1 MTFSPRIA
9 RAAFSAALA
18 LLGAAAA
25 IGGWGYGVAQ
35 DNGQIGPGFLPVA
48 LGVLMV
54 VLGGIDT
61 AMTLARREPTSP
73 LVELGP
79 LGAEVDAAAID
90 TVEESPD
97 VDALGRDQRQRNRM
111 LATVSAMLLVAVL
124 LVPLLGL
131 LLSLGLLMLAVAI
144 VVERRG
150 IVASLIVT
158 VVTVG
163 VFHLVFGVLLNVPL
177 PTGLIGFI

>member
-1 MTFSPRIA
+1 MTLSPRIA

-54 VLGGIDT
+54 VLGGTDT
-61 AMTLARREPTSP
+61 AMTLVRREPTSP
-73 LVELGP
+73 LAELGT

-124 LVPLLGL
+124 LVPVLGL

-150 IVASLIVT
+150 VVASLIVT

>member
-18 LLGAAAA
+18 LLGVAAA

-35 DNGQIGPGFLPVA
+35 DNGQIGAGFLPVV
-48 LGVLMV
+48 LGVLMA
-54 VLGGIDT
+54 VLGGIDAT
-61 AMTLARREPTSP
+61 MTMLRREPTRA
-73 LVELGP
+73 LDELGT

-90 TVEESPD
+90 TVAEAPD
-97 VDALGRDQRQRNRM
+97 VDVLGRTQRQRNRM
-111 LATVSAMLLVAVL
+111 LVTVAGMLLVAVL
-124 LVPLLGL
+124 LVPVLGL

-150 IVASLIVT
+150 ILASVIVT

-163 VFHLVFGVLLNVPL
+163 VFHLVFGVLLRVPL